1 VMSISETVPLNDLSR
16 WDEADK
22 LNVSRAIQ
30 EVVDSG
36 HFINGP
42 KTSLLNSRLKELLGE
57 RELVFVGNG
66 TDALTLALLGLGIN
80 KGDLVATVANAGGYA
95 TSAILRIGAVP
106 ILVDVDTRTSQ
117 ISVADLQLKLH
128 DHPSMKAVVVTHLY
142 GQMADMSSILHAVEN
157 FGCLVIEDCAQS
169 IGAVQGGLNSGTFGD
184 ASSFSFYP
192 TKNLSCL
199 GDGGAISF
207 KSTEHAE
214 YARQLAQYGWTS
226 RYVIDHEGGFNS
238 RLDEVQAAVLLERI
252 GGLQKNNDKRRQIV
266 NRYKGAISDSRYLV
280 GDDGPSFVGH
290 LAVLVT
296 SSREADMSILKKG
309 NIATGIHYPILDH
322 QQAGWSTYFSDI
334 KLPNSESLVQ
344 KIVSLPCFP
353 LLQEFEIERVCEVL
367 QSL

>member
-1 VMSISETVPLNDLSR
+1 MSNSSVVPLNDLSR

-22 LNVSRAIQ
+22 INVSRAIQ
-30 EVVDSG
+30 EVIESG

-42 KTSLLNSRLKELLGE
+42 KTSLLNTRLKQMLGE
-57 RELVFVGNG
+57 REIVFVGNG
-66 TDALTLALLGLGIN
+66 TDALMLALLGLGIN
-80 KGDLVATVANAGGYA
+80 EGDLVATVANAGGYA

-106 ILVDVDTRTSQ
+106 VLVDVDRHTAQ
-117 ISVADLQLKLH
+117 LSVEDLRLKLQS
-128 DHPSMKAVVVTHLY
+128 HPAMKAVVVTHLY
-142 GQMADMSSILHAVEN
+142 GQMADMPSILTAVRN
-157 FGCLVIEDCAQS
+157 FECLVIEDCAQS
-169 IGAVQGGLNSGTFGD
+169 IGAVQAGLTSGTFGD
-184 ASSFSFYP
+184 ASTFSFYP

-207 KSTEHAE
+207 KSTAHAE
-214 YARQLAQYGWTS
+214 YARQLAQYGWST

-238 RLDEVQAAVLLERI
+238 RLDEMQAAVLLERI
-252 GGLQKNNDKRRQIV
+252 DGLQKNNDKRRQIM
-266 NRYKGAISDSRYLV
+266 NRYKAAVKDSRFLI
-280 GDDGPSFVGH
+280 GEDDPSFVGH

-296 SSREADMSILKKG
+296 SSRGADMSSLNNA

-322 QQAGWSTYFSDI
+322 QQAGWSTYFSNV

-353 LLQEFEIERVCEVL
+353 LLQEFEIERVCEAL

>member
-1 VMSISETVPLNDLSR
+1 MSNSHLVPLNDLSR

-22 LNVSRAIQ
+22 LNVLRAIQ

-36 HFINGP
+36 YFINGP
-42 KTSLLNSRLKELLGE
+42 KTSFLKTRLKQMLGE
-57 RELVFVGNG
+57 REIVFVGNG

-106 ILVDVDTRTSQ
+106 VLIDVETRTAQ
-117 ISVADLQLKLH
+117 ISVEDLELKLQTF
-128 DHPSMKAVVVTHLY
+128 PAMKAVVVTHLY
-142 GQMADMSSILHAVEN
+142 GQMADMSLVLAAVGKFE
-157 FGCLVIEDCAQS
+157 CLVIEDCAQS
-169 IGAVQGGLNSGTFGD
+169 IGAVQAGLNSGTFGD
-184 ASSFSFYP
+184 ASTFSFYP

-207 KSTEHAE
+207 KSTSHAE
-214 YARQLAQYGWTS
+214 HARQLAQYGWSS

-238 RLDEVQAAVLLERI
+238 RLDEMQAAVLLERI
-252 GGLQKNNDKRRQIV
+252 DGLQKNNDKRRQIV
-266 NRYKGAISDSRYLV
+266 DRYKGALTDSRYV
-280 GDDGPSFVGH
+280 IGKDDSSFVGH

-296 SSREADMSILKKG
+296 GSRDTDLSSLSKA
-309 NIATGIHYPILDH
+309 NISTGVHYPILDH
-322 QQAGWSTYFSDI
+322 QQAGWSTYFSNV

-353 LLQEFEIERVCEVL
+353 LLQEFEIERVCEAL

>member
-1 VMSISETVPLNDLSR
+1 MSNSQLVPLNDLSR
-16 WDEADK
+16 WDKADK

-42 KTSLLNSRLKELLGE
+42 KTSLLNTRLKQLLGE
-57 RELVFVGNG
+57 REIVFVGNG
-66 TDALTLALLGLGIN
+66 TDALMLSLLGLGI
-80 KGDLVATVANAGGYA
+80 KEGDSVATVANAGGYA

-106 ILVDVDTRTSQ
+106 VLVDVDPRTAQ
-117 ISVADLQLKLH
+117 ISIDDLQLKLQSF
-128 DHPSMKAVVVTHLY
+128 PTMKAVVITHLY
-142 GQMADMSSILHAVEN
+142 GQMADMPSVLAVVRN
-157 FGCLVIEDCAQS
+157 FECLVIEDCAQS
-169 IGAVQGGLNSGTFGD
+169 IGAVQAGSASGAFGD
-184 ASSFSFYP
+184 ASTFSFYP

-207 KSTEHAE
+207 KSKTHAE
-214 YARQLAQYGWTS
+214 YASQLAQYGWSS

-238 RLDEVQAAVLLERI
+238 RLDEMQAAVLLERI
-252 GGLQKNNDKRRQIV
+252 NDLQKNNDKRRQIV
-266 NRYKGAISDSRYLV
+266 NRYKAALTDSRFLI
-280 GDDGPSFVGH
+280 GEDDPSFVGH

-296 SSREADMSILKKG
+296 GSRDADMSSLKKA

-322 QQAGWSTYFSDI
+322 QQNGWSTFFNNVE
-334 KLPNSESLVQ
+334 LPNSESLVQ

-353 LLQEFEIERVCEVL
+353 LLQEFEIERVCEAL

>member
-1 VMSISETVPLNDLSR
+1 MSNSQLIPLNDLSR

-30 EVVDSG
+30 EVIESG

-42 KTSLLNSRLKELLGE
+42 KTSLLNSRLKQILGD
-57 RELVFVGNG
+57 REIVFVGNG
-66 TDALTLALLGLGIN
+66 TDALMLALLGLGIN
-80 KGDLVATVANAGGYA
+80 EGDLVATVANAGGYA
-95 TSAILRIGAVP
+95 TSAILRVGAVP
-106 ILVDVDTRTSQ
+106 VLIDVDPRTAQ
-117 ISVADLQLKLH
+117 ISVEDLRLKLQI
-128 DHPSMKAVVVTHLY
+128 HPAMKAVVVTHLY
-142 GQMADMSSILHAVEN
+142 GQMADMPSVLAAVGSFE
-157 FGCLVIEDCAQS
+157 CLVIEDCAQS
-169 IGAVQGGLNSGTFGD
+169 IGAVQAGLASGSFGD
-184 ASSFSFYP
+184 ASTFSFYP

-207 KSTEHAE
+207 KSKSHAE
-214 YARQLAQYGWTS
+214 YASQLAQYGWSS

-238 RLDEVQAAVLLERI
+238 RLDEMQAAVLLERI
-252 GGLQKNNDKRRQIV
+252 DGLQKNNDKRRQIV
-266 NRYKGAISDSRYLV
+266 NRYKAALRDSRFLI
-280 GDDGPSFVGH
+280 GEDDPSFVGH

-296 SSREADMSILKKG
+296 GSRDADISSLKKA

-322 QQAGWSTYFSDI
+322 QQAGWNTYFSNV

-353 LLQEFEIERVCEVL
+353 LLQEFEIERVCEAL